1 MSIKVSANIAS
12 PEGMR
17 PEWTVCPGMSSPPP
31 PRTLWSV
38 PRTRLVM
45 EHETKGGLL
54 KTAQRPDIFLC
65 SVLWCQVVTS
75 APYLGMDRLQ
85 VADEKNGQKVCK
97 AAVNKLNKQPWTT
110 ENRWS
115 SILGIGRRADNFSP

>member
-17 PEWTVCPGMSSPPP
+17 PEWAVRPGMRPPP
-31 PRTLWSV
+31 PPQWSV

-45 EHETKGGLL
+45 EHEIKGSLL
-54 KTAQRPDIFLC
+54 KISQSPNINARSIPLFGPLLTNAL
-65 SVLWCQVVTS
+65 
-75 APYLGMDRLQ
+75 YLGIDRLQ
-85 VADEKNGQKVCK
+85 VADKKRGQKVCK
-97 AAVNKLNKQPWTT
+97 AVVNKSSKRPWTT

-115 SILGIGRRADNFSP
+115 SSMGIGRQADNFSP